1 MTAQLEHPDHG
12 LAAQVLDADEW
23 RARRDA
29 HRQAVDELIGPY
41 LDARRR
47 GARHPVIDFLFTY
60 YSSRPAHVL
69 RWHPGFGVT
78 IEDGDEFLG
87 LRGYEQTAAGVSVS
101 DAYLRP
107 GFAFGGSCLPKDV
120 RALQYISG
128 DCGAMTPLVDSLIRS
143 NEAHKHRLYEYAVAG
158 LEPGAKVLLAGLAFK
173 AATDDLRESPN
184 FDLARK
190 LLAAGFA
197 PAYRE
202 RALLDPDME
211 AVMRALDF
219 MLAQQAPYPAL
230 VVDRLWNLVMH
241 NAPAAR
247 MMRWLL
253 GMPPDAPIPRDG
265 SVNVLKL
272 TLAPDGLRP
281 WLLNWEDVA
290 ADLLQWVQREA
301 MGDGP
306 GSEATRLLDELMA
319 LPGIDTAARQPNL
332 EHAALPFLPMKLRK
346 DGVELNLFTTI
357 TTLGTPHDVT
367 VHELRLESFFPAD
380 EASRQWFQAAA

>member
-1 MTAQLEHPDHG
+1 MDKGMTEVEAGAAGSHYFSDFAAALRYWRGKRGISQLRLSVDSGISQRHLSFLETGRAQPGRDLILRLG
-12 LAAQVLDADEW
+12 IVLDIPL
-23 RARRDA
+23 
-29 HRQAVDELIGPY
+29 RQ
-41 LDARRR
+41 RN
-47 GARHPVIDFLFTY
+47 
-60 YSSRPAHVL
+60 
-69 RWHPGFGVT
+69 
-78 IEDGDEFLG
+78 
-87 LRGYEQTAAGVSVS
+87 
-101 DAYLRP
+101 
-107 GFAFGGSCLPKDV
+107 
-120 RALQYISG
+120 
-128 DCGAMTPLVDSLIRS
+128 AM
-143 NEAHKHRLYEYAVAG
+143 
-158 LEPGAKVLLAGLAFK
+158 
-173 AATDDLRESPN
+173 
-184 FDLARK
+184 

-202 RALLDPDME
+202 RALSDPEMG
-211 AVMRALDF
+211 AVKQALDF

-253 GMPPDAPIPRDG
+253 GMPPNAPIPRDG

-272 TLAPDGLRP
+272 TLDPQGLRP

-319 LPGIDTAARQPNL
+319 LPGIETAARQPNL
-332 EHAALPFLPMKLRK
+332 ERAALPFLPMKLRK

-380 EASRQWFQAAA
+380 EASRQWFLAAA